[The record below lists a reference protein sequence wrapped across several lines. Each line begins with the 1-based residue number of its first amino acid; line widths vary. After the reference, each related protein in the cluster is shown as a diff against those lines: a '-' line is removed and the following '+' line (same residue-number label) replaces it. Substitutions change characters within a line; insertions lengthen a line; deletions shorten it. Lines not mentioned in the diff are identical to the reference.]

1 MSHPPA
7 SLASSALQ
15 ISFQRSYRQLL
26 QFLTRKT
33 GCTEDARELT
43 QDLWLQ
49 LQRRAPAE
57 ADNPE
62 AYLFTMARN
71 LALDHLRRRQ
81 LAVEHGEAW
90 RALHPDEPQ
99 SADAALLLAQRHVL
113 DRVTA
118 RLQALPERTREVF
131 VAHRVNGIGQDEL
144 AVQHGVTR
152 STIERDVQRGA
163 LAVQAVLDDWQGPA
177 STTTGRA
184 PGRRRL
190 MGSLLGLATLAGSG
204 SLAWVLWREQSA
216 RWQAAIAS
224 AVGRQWQQTLPDG
237 TRLTLDAASRAE
249 VAYDRTQRRVRLLQ
263 GAAFFDVVRDAD
275 RPFVVDARH
284 LRVTVLGTRFAV
296 DIREG
301 GPEGTE
307 IAVGVESGR
316 VRVAPQDGSWP
327 AVELVAGESLRSL
340 PARPP
345 SMQADPAVRTAAWRE
360 GWLGF
365 RDAPLGQVVQRL
377 QRYTGQAVVA
387 TPGAAALPVTAE
399 IRIAQAGEW
408 LQALPRAMPLRV
420 QAEGSGWRIA
430 LRHER

>member
-1 MSHPPA
+1 MPTPLPA
-7 SLASSALQ
+7 NLPSSDLQ
-15 ISFQRSYRQLL
+15 ASFQRSYRQLL

-33 GCTEDARELT
+33 GCAEDARELA

-49 LQRRAPAE
+49 LQHRAPAR

-81 LAVEHGEAW
+81 LAVEHVEAW

-99 SADAALLLAQRHVL
+99 QHADAPLLLAQRQVL
-113 DRVTA
+113 ERMAA
-118 RLQALPERTREVF
+118 RLQALPDRTREVF
-131 VAHRVNGIGQDEL
+131 LAHRVNGIGQDEL
-144 AVQHGVTR
+144 AAQHGVTR
-152 STIERDVQRGA
+152 STIERDVQRGTQ
-163 LAVQAVLDDWQGPA
+163 AVQAVMDDWHGGARQA
-177 STTTGRA
+177 
-184 PGRRRL
+184 RRRRHL
-190 MGSLLGLATLAGSG
+190 GALLGLATLAGG
-204 SLAWVLWREQSA
+204 GPLAWALWREQAA
-216 RWQAAIAS
+216 RWQTVIAS

-237 TRLTLDAASRAE
+237 SRITLDAASRAE
-249 VAYDRTQRRVRLLQ
+249 VAYDRARRRVALLQ
-263 GAAFFDVVRDAD
+263 GAAFFEVVRDTG

-296 DIREG
+296 DVREG
-301 GPEGTE
+301 GLQGTE

-316 VRVAPQDGSWP
+316 VRVAPLDGSWP
-327 AVELVAGESLRSL
+327 AVELAAGEALRSL
-340 PARPP
+340 PGRAPA
-345 SMQADPAVRTAAWRE
+345 MQADAGGRTADWRE

-387 TPGAAALPVTAE
+387 TLGAAVLPVTAE

-420 QAEGSGWRIA
+420 QPDGGGWRIA
-430 LRHER
+430 LRDER